1 MGVARARSVLDLLVI
16 FEEWIIQEYYQ
27 LMISLEKLKEIEPKL
42 AGKTD
47 EEILKIRE
55 LLYGLAEL
63 TLESYTE
70 SKQQEK

>member
-1 MGVARARSVLDLLVI
+1 
-16 FEEWIIQEYYQ
+16 
-27 LMISLEKLKEIEPKL
+27 MISLEKLKEIEPKL